1 MIKVNVEVNSKSW
14 HKKIQ
19 NPKKYFGKK
28 LKKIS
33 KIVKFFNGKNITF
46 TILLTS
52 SLNMKKLNKKF
63 RNQNKSTDVLSF
75 PFLSSSNLKFTKQ
88 KKFYIGDVA
97 TSYEIISSRS
107 KKNNFFLEFD
117 KAWIHG
123 LLHLIGYN
131 HINNKDYFKT
141 EMLDTLILGLKC
153 CQEDV
158 IITYS
163 DIIYDHKVIKQ
174 IYNFRIA
181 VMSLIR
187 GILCHSSNNVKD
199 KIYHYGN
206 ALLYLGR
213 FVANINVKWAERLTA
228 LANVK

>member
-14 HKKIQ
+14 HKKIK
-19 NPKKYFGKK
+19 NPKKYFGNK

-33 KIVKFFNGKNITF
+33 KIVKFFKGKNITF

-75 PFLSSSNLKFTKQ
+75 PFLSSNNLKFTKQ

-107 KKNNFFLEFD
+107 KKNNFLLEFD

-123 LLHLIGYN
+123 LLHLIGYD
-131 HINNKDYFKT
+131 HINNKDYFKMNKI
-141 EMLDTLILGLKC
+141 EKRILNS
-153 CQEDV
+153 
-158 IITYS
+158 I
-163 DIIYDHKVIKQ
+163 H
-174 IYNFRIA
+174 
-181 VMSLIR
+181 
-187 GILCHSSNNVKD
+187 
-199 KIYHYGN
+199 
-206 ALLYLGR
+206 
-213 FVANINVKWAERLTA
+213 
-228 LANVK
+228 